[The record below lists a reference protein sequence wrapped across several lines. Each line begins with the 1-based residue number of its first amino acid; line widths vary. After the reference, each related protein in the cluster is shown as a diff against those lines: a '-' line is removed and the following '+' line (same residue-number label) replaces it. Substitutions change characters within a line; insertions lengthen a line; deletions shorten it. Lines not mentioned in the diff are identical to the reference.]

1 MKITRQQ
8 LRRIIKEATVSG
20 GSFEQRMA
28 ESTLALKYIAEYIR
42 VLHNVIQHR
51 LPRENSGMARATHEF
66 FHGPVVKKLQRMA
79 DNVEADIPESEYV
92 AAKDEARADAKA
104 PDETIQQ
111 KIDNLDMYL
120 YSQSPI
126 GMSYV
131 EAMRTY
137 MFGEED
143 RGTAD
148 SIMQWFEDN
157 SEWLEGLE

>member
-1 MKITRQQ
+1 M
-8 LRRIIKEATVSG
+8 
-20 GSFEQRMA
+20 
-28 ESTLALKYIAEYIR
+28 Y
-42 VLHNVIQHR
+42 
-51 LPRENSGMARATHEF
+51 EF
-66 FHGPVVKKLQRMA
+66 FHGPVVKKLQRTAEMM
-79 DNVEADIPESEYV
+79 EADIPESEYTSV
-92 AAKDEARADAKA
+92 KDEARADAKTLG
-104 PDETIQQ
+104 ETIQQ

-157 SEWLEGLE
+157 GEWLERL

>member
-1 MKITRQQ
+1 MKITRRQ
-8 LRRIIKEATVSG
+8 LRMIIKEATVSG

-42 VLHNVIQHR
+42 VLHNVIQYR
-51 LPRENSGMARATHEF
+51 LPRDNTAMARPMYEF

-104 PDETIQQ
+104 LDETIQQ

-157 SEWLEGLE
+157 SEWLERL

>member
-1 MKITRQQ
+1 MKITRRQ
-8 LRRIIKEATVSG
+8 LRMIIKEATVSG

-42 VLHNVIQHR
+42 VLHNVIQFEIGGTSHQTQ
-51 LPRENSGMARATHEF
+51 ARPMYEF
-66 FHGPVVKKLQRMA
+66 FHGPIVKKLQRTAEMM
-79 DNVEADIPESEYV
+79 EADIPESEYV
-92 AAKDEARADAKA
+92 AVKDEARADAKTL
-104 PDETIQQ
+104 DETIQQ

-143 RGTAD
+143 RATAD

-157 SEWLEGLE
+157 SEWLERL